1 MVTPWLRPV
10 FTIYKGSSAGC
21 HDGNWHI
28 FAPGSTMYQN
38 LSKTLYVEALHR
50 DRFDRN
56 QFARNKIDTQ
66 QFNRDKVNRPWYWS
80 VYISLIEVRQDQ
92 EEVAIQEI
100 KTTTQYEAG
109 ENFDLQQK
117 IHMDVETIKENWSS
131 FIVAFPY
138 VNLHLISWYPHKIVG
153 SMPP

>member
-1 MVTPWLRPV
+1 
-10 FTIYKGSSAGC
+10 
-21 HDGNWHI
+21 
-28 FAPGSTMYQN
+28 MYQN
-38 LSKTLYVEALHR
+38 LWTTIYIYIEALHR

-66 QFNRDKVNRPWYWS
+66 QFNRDKVNRQWYRS

-109 ENFDLQQK
+109 EQLWSAAEDSYGCGNPK
-117 IHMDVETIKENWSS
+117 GKWSS

-138 VNLHLISWYPHKIVG
+138 VNSHLISWYPHKIVG
-153 SMPP
+153 SMPPLYSHMLFINKKTILHRILYIYI